1 MAKCSRCGISMGF
14 FSTSTICDNCRSAR
28 LAELK
33 QIETEKE
40 QHAQNAMEAFRKQ
53 KELLLLPKLQEL
65 RRRIDNG
72 EIIYFYETVYIPVNS
87 VVTDTPLTEEF
98 SIGLLRKLGLSGW
111 EVVGVIPRTL
121 GVALTNRLIGPTPGS
136 SPETWGAGLG
146 GNVAGVHIILKMKLS
161 PENAQDE
168 FLLNYIGQNMDA
180 FLTSDE
186 SQMLTAILENVTD
199 Q

>member
-14 FSTSTICDNCRSAR
+14 FATSTICDNCKSAAMKEYNR
-28 LAELK
+28 MEA
-33 QIETEKE
+33 EKE
-40 QHAQNAMEAFRKQ
+40 ERTQAAMEEFKKQ

-65 RRRIDNG
+65 KSRIDGG
-72 EIIYFYETVYIPVNS
+72 ELIYFYETLYVPVDS

-111 EVVGVIPRTL
+111 EVVGIIPRTI

-146 GNVAGVHIILKMKLS
+146 GNVAGVHIVLKMKLS
-161 PENAQDE
+161 TKNASDE
-168 FLLNYIGQNMDA
+168 FMMNYIDKNIDA
-180 FLTSDE
+180 FLTPDE
-186 SQMLTAILENVTD
+186 SQILTDILENVTD
-199 Q
+199 